1 MTTNSFLEYYLTL
14 LAWIINNSIWNTLF
28 ASGIFA
34 LPLAAILI
42 EEWITARGEGADEG
56 NKGVLALA
64 RIENRL
70 FIAYVVIIFCCMP
83 TINISLEHMKF
94 DSSRSTACGVSVP
107 EPSETGYAT
116 SFEMI
121 GDQSASVPIWWFLV
135 HSISKGISAAAT
147 ASIPCSPDIRQISM
161 EVDTTRIE
169 DPMLLQ
175 EVYDFTNDCYGITR
189 ARLFHNKPTLTDEQ
203 AYDVKWIGSDYLL
216 NTSGYYDSSYSKV
229 PRKSWPWNET
239 RDSGRARVANGAG
252 YPTCKQW
259 WADSGIGLRARLV
272 SAVDP
277 TLWTRLKGWITWSSS
292 KDIENATLRQLV
304 SPEHQKKA
312 MSTGEI
318 FKGYGASGRPGYMNG
333 IGHGINNSVSNV
345 GLLVDKAQYYPRM
358 NAIRTAL
365 PMIQSFLIM
374 AMIIALPILMVI
386 STYNL
391 KTVFTITFGMFTLH
405 FLTFWWE
412 LARWADSSLLT
423 ALYKNESWGSMA
435 KSYIPVANLAMDGTV
450 QSQVM
455 DFVNGSLFIVLPM
468 FFLSAMA
475 WAGYHVGSA
484 VGGLMEK
491 GSGAAGDAAASGAN
505 VTKQIATAAVKTV
518 ATGKPK

>member
-28 ASGIFA
+28 ASGVFA

-70 FIAYVVIIFCCMP
+70 FTAYVVIIFCCMP

-94 DSSRSTACGVSVP
+94 DSSRSAMCGMSVP
-107 EPSETGYAT
+107 KPSETGYAT

-175 EVYDFTNDCYGITR
+175 EVYDFTNDCYGVTR
-189 ARLFHNKPTLTDEQ
+189 ARLFNNKPTLTEEQ
-203 AYDVKWIGSDYLL
+203 SYDVKWIGSDYLL

-229 PRKSWPWNET
+229 PRKNWPWNET

-272 SAVDP
+272 NAVDP
-277 TLWTRLKGWITWSSS
+277 TLWTKLKGWLTWSSS
-292 KDIENATLRQLV
+292 KDIEDATLRQLV
-304 SPEHQKKA
+304 SPEHQKKS

-318 FKGYGASGRPGYMNG
+318 FQGYGASSRPGIANSV
-333 IGHGINNSVSNV
+333 GHTVNNSVTNA
-345 GLLVDKAQYYPRM
+345 GLFIGKGMYYPMM
-358 NAIRTAL
+358 NAVRVAL
-365 PMIQSFLIM
+365 PMVQAFLIM
-374 AMIIALPILMVI
+374 ALIISLPILLVI

-391 KTVFTITFGMFTLH
+391 KTVFTVTFSMFTLH

-412 LARWADSSLLT
+412 LARWADSSMLT
-423 ALYKNESWGSMA
+423 ALYKNESWGSYVVTTNFLTA
-435 KSYIPVANLAMDGTV
+435 AFSDGNV
-450 QSQVM
+450 HSQVM
-455 DFVNGSLFIVLPM
+455 NYVNGAMFIVLPT
-468 FFLSAMA
+468 FFFAAMS
-475 WAGYHVGSA
+475 WAGYNVGSGVA
-484 VGGLMEK
+484 SLMGAGSKDAGSAATK
-491 GSGAAGDAAASGAN
+491 GTELVKQTVTAAAKA
-505 VTKQIATAAVKTV
+505 KTG
-518 ATGKPK
+518 GK